1 MTSFLKVSSNGGPVS
16 WYYSAQSMPWEESAE
31 KQFKKYTY
39 PAKGCPEVHMIWADT
54 PCWVGCW
61 SEGYSHIEAIR
72 SPKIEFVVT
81 QHPWME
87 NGCLYSDI
95 ILPVS
100 TKLEQQDIGSDIQD
114 GQYCLLLL
122 EEKCIEPVKEAK
134 SDFEAVGEVAK
145 KLGVYDK
152 FTEGK
157 ADEEWIRNGFE
168 GSGVQDMISWEEFRE
183 KGYYVVPTALRLGE
197 RHGWYGKICQRP

>member
-1 MTSFLKVSSNGGPVS
+1 MLPHDLFSEGILTGGPVS
-16 WYYSAQSMPWEESAE
+16 WYYSAQSMPWEESAA
-31 KQFKKYTY
+31 KQFEKYTY

-61 SEGYSHIEAIR
+61 SEGNSHIEAIR

-100 TKLEQQDIGSDIQD
+100 TKLEQ
-114 GQYCLLLL
+114 
-122 EEKCIEPVKEAK
+122 A
-134 SDFEAVGEVAK
+134 
-145 KLGVYDK
+145 
-152 FTEGK
+152 
-157 ADEEWIRNGFE
+157 
-168 GSGVQDMISWEEFRE
+168 
-183 KGYYVVPTALRLGE
+183 GYRLGYSG
-197 RHGWYGKICQRP
+197 RTILPYLY